1 MNTIDASWRLAGA
14 EPAVTVRS
22 RVLLPLDSGHVP
34 ELISFHGFGRE
45 QEHFALRFGRGDEGR
60 APLVRVHSECITG
73 DLFRSQR
80 CDCGAQLEQALDLV
94 QAEGGLI
101 LYLRQEG
108 RGIGL
113 YAKVDAYRLQ
123 DGGLDTF
130 AANER
135 LHLPRDGRDYACAAA
150 MLRALDIGRVRLL
163 SNNPDK
169 AAQLQ
174 AAGIEVE
181 RRVPTGTFLTPHNQ
195 RYLRAKAVLGHH
207 QLALDGAGCTAH
219 APRPTETEF
228 S

>member
-1 MNTIDASWRLAGA
+1 MNAIHPA
-14 EPAVTVRS
+14 EWALPEVPDVSVRS
-22 RVLLPLDSGHVP
+22 RVLLPLDSGHTP
-34 ELISFHGFGRE
+34 ELISFNGFGRE
-45 QEHFALRFGRGDEGR
+45 QEHFALSFGPRSAGS

-80 CDCGAQLEQALDLV
+80 CDCGAQLEQALERV

-123 DGGLDTF
+123 DRGLDTF
-130 AANER
+130 AANEQ
-135 LHLPRDGRDYACAAA
+135 LQLPRDGRDYACAAA
-150 MLRALDIGRVRLL
+150 MLRALGVTRVQLV

-169 AAQLQ
+169 AAQLA
-174 AAGIEVE
+174 AAGIEVV

-195 RYLRAKAVLGHH
+195 RYLRAKAVLGRH
-207 QLALDGAGCTAH
+207 QLNLDEPAGAHRLLPITSEA
-219 APRPTETEF
+219 